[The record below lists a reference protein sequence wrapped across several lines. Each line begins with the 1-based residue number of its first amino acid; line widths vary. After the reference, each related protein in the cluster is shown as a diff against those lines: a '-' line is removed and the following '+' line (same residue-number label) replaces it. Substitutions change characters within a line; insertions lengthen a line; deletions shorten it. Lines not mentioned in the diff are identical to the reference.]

1 MPSRSAQSSSNVLRL
16 AAAQALAGANTTVV
30 YATAAIIG
38 EALAPSKSLATLPI
52 SVFVV
57 GMAASTLPAG
67 AVAQRHG
74 RRAAFMLG
82 TLCGVLLGLL
92 AALGIY
98 LESFA
103 LFCAAMA
110 FGGAYAAVVLTFR
123 FAAAEC
129 VEPHRKARALSTVL
143 AGGVLAGV
151 LGPQLVSYTMDAWS
165 GHVFAGTYLAASAVA
180 VLAAVV
186 LGGVDLPRPA
196 RAAAAGG
203 RPLRVIARQPR
214 FIAAVVCGVVTY
226 ILMNFLMTSAPLAMR
241 MHGLSQHASN
251 LGVQWHV
258 IAMYAPSFVAGGL
271 ITRHGAVPV
280 VAAGLLLTAAAAVVG
295 LAGMD
300 AWHFWVSLT
309 LLGVGWNFGFA
320 GASAMVLECH
330 LPQERTRVQAANDFI
345 IFGTMVVG
353 SFVSGDLLMRYG
365 WEVVCWLALPPL
377 AVAAFALRWFKPL
390 PAGAAGRA

>member
-151 LGPQLVSYTMDAWS
+151 LR
-165 GHVFAGTYLAASAVA
+165 
-180 VLAAVV
+180 
-186 LGGVDLPRPA
+186 RPA

-226 ILMNFLMTSAPLAMR
+226 MLMNFLMTSAPLAMR

-271 ITRHGAVPV
+271 ITRYGAVPV

-295 LAGMD
+295 LAGMGV
-300 AWHFWVSLT
+300 WYFWVSLT

-390 PAGAAGRA
+390 PAGAAGSA

>member
-196 RAAAAGG
+196 RAAAA
-203 RPLRVIARQPR
+203 
-214 FIAAVVCGVVTY
+214 
-226 ILMNFLMTSAPLAMR
+226 
-241 MHGLSQHASN
+241 
-251 LGVQWHV
+251 
-258 IAMYAPSFVAGGL
+258 
-271 ITRHGAVPV
+271 
-280 VAAGLLLTAAAAVVG
+280 
-295 LAGMD
+295 
-300 AWHFWVSLT
+300 
-309 LLGVGWNFGFA
+309 
-320 GASAMVLECH
+320 
-330 LPQERTRVQAANDFI
+330 
-345 IFGTMVVG
+345 
-353 SFVSGDLLMRYG
+353 
-365 WEVVCWLALPPL
+365 
-377 AVAAFALRWFKPL
+377 
-390 PAGAAGRA
+390 

>member
-165 GHVFAGTYLAASAVA
+165 GHAFAGTYLAASAVA
-180 VLAAVV
+180 VLAAAV
-186 LGGVDLPRPA
+186 LGGVELPRPA

-226 ILMNFLMTSAPLAMR
+226 MLMNFLMTSAPLAMR

-258 IAMYAPSFVAGGL
+258 IAMYAPSFMAGGL
-271 ITRHGAVPV
+271 ITRYGAVPV

-295 LAGMD
+295 LAGMGV
-300 AWHFWVSLT
+300 WYFWVSLT

-353 SFVSGDLLMRYG
+353 SFASGDLLMRYG
-365 WEVVCWLALPPL
+365 WEIVCWLALPPL

-390 PAGAAGRA
+390 PAGAAGNA